1 MMNAASVSGVLQILA
16 LHAAAFLALL
26 LASAGVHKL
35 IQRGRA
41 KRAIHEFVG
50 VPISW
55 AAPLAAAAALTEV
68 IAAALLWMPGSR
80 ALGAGIAG
88 ALSATYLLLML
99 RSLSQGRRDVD
110 CGCSFGGAHHPLGAF
125 HVARN
130 TLLTLAAAGVAL
142 TATAA
147 GGAPAIGAPQ
157 ILAGVAMLAL
167 YAALDQVMAL
177 QPPRAGELL

>member
-1 MMNAASVSGVLQILA
+1 MMTAASVSGVVQAVA

-26 LASAGVHKL
+26 MASAGVHKL
-35 IQRGRA
+35 IHRSRA

-50 VPISW
+50 VPLAL

-68 IAAALLWMPGSR
+68 IAAALLWMPDSR
-80 ALGAGIAG
+80 AIGGVMAA
-88 ALSATYLLLML
+88 ALSGAYLLLML
-99 RSLSQGRRDVD
+99 RSLSNGKRDVD
-110 CGCSFGGAHHPLGAF
+110 CGCSFGSAHHPLGAF
-125 HVARN
+125 DLARN

-142 TATAA
+142 TAGDAA
-147 GGAPAIGAPQ
+147 ATIGAPQ
-157 ILAGVAMLAL
+157 ILAGVALLAL